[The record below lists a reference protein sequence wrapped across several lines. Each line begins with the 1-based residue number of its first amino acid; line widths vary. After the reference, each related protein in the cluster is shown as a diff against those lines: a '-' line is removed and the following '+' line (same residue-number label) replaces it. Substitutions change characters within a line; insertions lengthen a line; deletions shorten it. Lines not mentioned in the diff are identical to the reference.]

1 MNDMNELSV
10 CSGRLSVDNG
20 VLVTDGG
27 INNCIDNEDGSTQF
41 THTLHFESDG
51 PFNIIWER
59 ARDPFKTS
67 SGFVIDSCL
76 HVPCPFVISLCERS
90 DSTFER

>member
-1 MNDMNELSV
+1 MNELSV

-27 INNCIDNEDGSTQF
+27 INNCINNEDGSTQF

-59 ARDPFKTS
+59 ARNPFNVS
-67 SGFVIDSCL
+67 DGFVVESLL
-76 HVPCPFVISLCERS
+76 HFPSPILISLCERK
-90 DSTFER
+90 DSRF